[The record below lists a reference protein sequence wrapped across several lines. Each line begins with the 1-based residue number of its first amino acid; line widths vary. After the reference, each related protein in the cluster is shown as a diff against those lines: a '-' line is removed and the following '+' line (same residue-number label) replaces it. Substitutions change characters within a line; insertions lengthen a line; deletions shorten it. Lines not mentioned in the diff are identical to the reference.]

1 MSSSFILLF
10 YFVCCA
16 LIGFVTA
23 SKPLSV
29 LLIQALP
36 SISHHIW
43 TEHLVKGMLR
53 EGHHVHTVSI
63 LETKV
68 ESKLAENL
76 TYAIFEDAMA
86 PSSEFM
92 DYSPDQW
99 AHLNEFYTSYAT
111 YLWGIIKC
119 DKMRKTKAARNL
131 LEMVKTVEFDV
142 IVSDITLHHCFYG
155 LWEVAKGKP
164 PVVGLIP
171 SGTAPWIKDYT
182 GSSYPTVRPY
192 TSSGIAKPVGLWQR
206 TWNTVYFIAD
216 DFIRYYYFLPIV
228 QRLAEEYVGH
238 AIRPLHEIEKD
249 RINIVLINS
258 HSAFEPAIPL
268 PPNAL
273 EIGGFHVQAIKPIP
287 GDKVVTYPENMRV
300 FLDEAKNGA
309 IVISLGSNV
318 EWKSVGIDK
327 AKAVILALSKL
338 KQRVL
343 WKLDIKLPFQVPNNI
358 MIMKWIPQK
367 EVLSHKNVKAI
378 WAHGGLFST
387 QEAIWKGVPIIV
399 TPVFSDQKS
408 NAAII
413 VAKGVGIR
421 LAIKTLSTQSVLH
434 AIEEILYNKSYTRNM
449 KRLSSEFRDRPIPP
463 LDLAVWSIEY
473 TARHPNGS
481 LATSLRS
488 QSWVEQNLIDIYVF
502 LVFNLLIILLSIFF
516 AIKLLINFYYSRIV
530 SKLRKTK
537 QS

>member
-1 MSSSFILLF
+1 MLSSFILLF
-10 YFVCCA
+10 YFICCI

-43 TEHLVKGMLR
+43 TEHLVKGLLR

-76 TYAIFEDAMA
+76 TYA
-86 PSSEFM
+86 
-92 DYSPDQW
+92 
-99 AHLNEFYTSYAT
+99 
-111 YLWGIIKC
+111 
-119 DKMRKTKAARNL
+119 
-131 LEMVKTVEFDV
+131 
-142 IVSDITLHHCFYG
+142 
-155 LWEVAKGKP
+155 VAKGKP

-192 TSSGIAKPVGLWQR
+192 TSSGIAKPVGLWQK

-287 GDKVVTYPENMRV
+287 GDKIVTYPAENMRV

-318 EWKSVGIDK
+318 EWKNVGIDK

-378 WAHGGLFST
+378 WAHGGIFGT
-387 QEAIWKGVPIIV
+387 QEAIWEGVPIIV

-413 VAKGVGIR
+413 VAKGIGIR
-421 LAIKTLSTQSVLH
+421 LDIKTLSMQSILH

-473 TARHPNGS
+473 TVRHPNGS

-516 AIKLLINFYYSRIV
+516 AIKLFINFYYSRIV

>member
-10 YFVCCA
+10 YFVCCI
-16 LIGFVTA
+16 LIGFVTV

-43 TEHLVKGMLR
+43 TEHLVKGLLR

-63 LETKV
+63 LETKI
-68 ESKLAENL
+68 EGKLAENL

-86 PSSEFM
+86 PSPEYM

-99 AHLNEFYTSYAT
+99 AHFNEFYMSYAT

-119 DKMRKTKAARNL
+119 DKMTKTKAARNL

-192 TSSGIAKPVGLWQR
+192 TSSGIAKPVGLWQK

-287 GDKVVTYPENMRV
+287 GDKVVTYPE
-300 FLDEAKNGA
+300 
-309 IVISLGSNV
+309 
-318 EWKSVGIDK
+318 
-327 AKAVILALSKL
+327 
-338 KQRVL
+338 
-343 WKLDIKLPFQVPNNI
+343 
-358 MIMKWIPQK
+358 
-367 EVLSHKNVKAI
+367 
-378 WAHGGLFST
+378 
-387 QEAIWKGVPIIV
+387 
-399 TPVFSDQKS
+399 
-408 NAAII
+408 
-413 VAKGVGIR
+413 
-421 LAIKTLSTQSVLH
+421 
-434 AIEEILYNKSYTRNM
+434 
-449 KRLSSEFRDRPIPP
+449 
-463 LDLAVWSIEY
+463 
-473 TARHPNGS
+473 
-481 LATSLRS
+481 
-488 QSWVEQNLIDIYVF
+488 
-502 LVFNLLIILLSIFF
+502 
-516 AIKLLINFYYSRIV
+516 
-530 SKLRKTK
+530 
-537 QS
+537 